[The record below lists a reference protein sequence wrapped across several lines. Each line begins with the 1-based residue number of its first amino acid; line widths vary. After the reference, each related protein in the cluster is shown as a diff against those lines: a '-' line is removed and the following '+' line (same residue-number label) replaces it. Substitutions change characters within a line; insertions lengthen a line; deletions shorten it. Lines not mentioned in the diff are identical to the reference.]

1 MARPLAMSAAPPS
14 PASAPRAKPARR
26 RASAAERR
34 EQALQALV
42 RLLQEPDGIRVTSA
56 ALARQLGCGEAALLR
71 PFGGRA
77 GMFEALLDFIESSV
91 FTLVRQITGD
101 DGQPGADSA
110 ARIVAMVLQFAE
122 RNPGLAR
129 LMAGD
134 TLAHE
139 GAALD
144 QRMQRFFDK
153 LEAQLRQ
160 CLRPAL
166 QEDAT
171 PQEDAAEPQPAAGAG
186 TQHALRAALLVD
198 VLRGRLQRYV
208 RSGFQRPPTERL
220 QASLALLA

>member
-1 MARPLAMSAAPPS
+1 MSAAPPS
-14 PASAPRAKPARR
+14 TASAPRAQPARR

-42 RLLQEPDGIRVTSA
+42 QLLQEPDGIRVTSA

-77 GMFEALLDFIESSV
+77 GMFEALLDFIETSV

-101 DGQPGADSA
+101 DGQPGPDSA

-139 GAALD
+139 SAALD

-166 QEDAT
+166 
-171 PQEDAAEPQPAAGAG
+171 PEDAAPQDAADLQPAAGAG

-198 VLRGRLQRYV
+198 VLRGRLQRQV
-208 RSGFQRPPTERL
+208 RSGFQRLPTERL
-220 QASLALLA
+220 QATLALLG